1 VRRNLGFVDKVLTP
15 GVALAAFACGGG
27 DLVLPD
33 DGVPAAIA
41 AVRGEAQTG
50 TVGSPLA
57 DSIVVQVTDG
67 AGRPVADLSV
77 EFAVPPGGSA
87 GEVIPDTARTGG
99 DGRAGAEWV
108 LGEQAGSQVV
118 DARVV
123 GADQIAV
130 SFTASARAAAAHA
143 IVALSGD
150 EQTATVGTALPDSLV
165 VQVNDQFGNP
175 VSGAPVEWSAEP
187 GSITPRTVET
197 DADGRAAARR
207 VLGTTAGTQTAAASA
222 PQLAG
227 SPVIFTHTGIPGS
240 AASLVLVSGDG
251 QSAEPGAELPDQLVV
266 RLVDEQG
273 NGMGNQAVSWV
284 IGVGGG
290 SVSPTTGQTDGEGF
304 SSARWTLGPS
314 QGLNTVNAVVSGLS
328 VVTFTASA
336 ISGGGGGGGG
346 GGDHAADHLIFQ
358 VQPSDA
364 RKKERITPPVVVGV
378 VDRNGDL
385 VQESG
390 IKIKI
395 ELASGSGK
403 LEGKLEKDTKNGIAV
418 FDDLKV
424 TEPGDGKVLRAR
436 APDEAQL
443 GIVESH
449 PFRVEE

>member
-1 VRRNLGFVDKVLTP
+1 MGFVDKVVTP
-15 GVALAAFACGGG
+15 GIALAAFACGGG

-33 DGVPAAIA
+33 DAGPAAIA
-41 AVRGEAQTG
+41 AVQGQAQTG
-50 TVGSPLA
+50 TVGLPLA
-57 DSIVVQVTDG
+57 DSIVVRVTDA
-67 AGRPVADLSV
+67 AGRPMAGLSV
-77 EFAVPPGGSA
+77 EFAVPPGGSG

-99 DGRAGAEWV
+99 DGRAGAQWV
-108 LGEQAGSQVV
+108 LGERAGSQVV
-118 DARVV
+118 GARVV

-143 IVALSGD
+143 IAAVSGD
-150 EQTATVGTALPDSLV
+150 EQSATVGTALPDSLV
-165 VQVNDQFGNP
+165 VQVNDEFGNP

-187 GSITPRTVET
+187 GSIAPGTVET

-207 VLGTTAGTQTAAASA
+207 VLGTAAGTQTAAASA

-227 SPVIFTHTGIPGS
+227 SPVIFTHTGVPGS

-251 QSAEPGAELPDQLVV
+251 QSAAPGAELPDPLVV
-266 RLVDEQG
+266 RLVDEEG
-273 NGMGNQAVSWV
+273 NALRDQAVSWI

-290 SVSPTTGQTDGEGF
+290 GVSPTTGQTDGEGL

-336 ISGGGGGGGG
+336 TSSGGGGGGGG
-346 GGDHAADHLIFQ
+346 GGGADHLVFQ

-364 RKKERITPPVVVGV
+364 RKKERISPPVVVGV

-390 IKIKI
+390 IKIAI
-395 ELASGSGK
+395 ELARGSGK
-403 LEGKLEKDTKNGIAV
+403 LEGKREKDTKNGIAV

-424 TEPGDGKVLRAR
+424 TEPGDGKVLRAL
-436 APDEAQL
+436 APGEAHL
-443 GIVESH
+443 GSVESH
-449 PFRVEE
+449 PFRIESEGD

>member
-1 VRRNLGFVDKVLTP
+1 VRRNLRFVDKVVTP
-15 GVALAAFACGGG
+15 GVALAALACGGG

-33 DGVPAAIA
+33 AAGPAAIA
-41 AVRGEAQTG
+41 AVRGQAQTG
-50 TVGSPLA
+50 MVGSPLT
-57 DSIVVQVTDG
+57 DSIVVRVTDA
-67 AGRPVADLSV
+67 AGRPMAGLPV
-77 EFAVPPGGSA
+77 EFAVPPGGSG
-87 GEVIPDTARTGG
+87 GEVLPDTARTRG
-99 DGRAGAEWV
+99 DGRAGAQWV
-108 LGEQAGSQVV
+108 LGERAGSQVV
-118 DARVV
+118 GARVV

-165 VQVNDQFGNP
+165 VQVTDEFGNP
-175 VSGAPVEWSAEP
+175 VSGAPVDWSAES
-187 GSITPRTVET
+187 GSIAPGTVET
-197 DADGRAAARR
+197 DAEGRAAARR

-251 QSAEPGAELPDQLVV
+251 QSAAPGAELPDPLVV
-266 RLVDEQG
+266 RLVDEEG
-273 NGMGNQAVSWV
+273 NALRDQAVSWI

-290 SVSPTTGQTDGEGF
+290 GVSPTTGQTDGEGL

-346 GGDHAADHLIFQ
+346 GDADHLVFQ

-449 PFRVEE
+449 PFQVEE

>member
-1 VRRNLGFVDKVLTP
+1 VRRNVWFVDTLLIP
-15 GVALAAFACGGG
+15 GAALAAFACGGG

-33 DGVPAAIA
+33 DGEPAAIA
-41 AVRGEAQTG
+41 AVRGQAQTG

-57 DSIVVQVTDG
+57 DSIVVRVTDA
-67 AGRPVADLSV
+67 AGRPMAGLSV
-77 EFAVPPGGSA
+77 EFAVPPGSSA
-87 GEVIPDTARTGG
+87 GEVIPDTALTGG
-99 DGRAGAEWV
+99 DGQAGAEWV
-108 LGEQAGSQVV
+108 LGQQAGSQVL

-123 GADQIAV
+123 GAAQIGAR
-130 SFTASARAAAAHA
+130 FTATAGAATAHA

-150 EQTATVGTALPDSLV
+150 EQSAPVGTALPDSLV
-165 VQVNDQFGNP
+165 VQVNDEFGNP

-187 GSITPRTVET
+187 GSISPSRVET
-197 DADGRAAARR
+197 DAGGRAAARR
-207 VLGTTAGTQTAAASA
+207 VLGTTTGAQTAAASA
-222 PQLAG
+222 AQLDG
-227 SPVIFTHTGIPGS
+227 SPVTFTHMATPGS
-240 AASLVLVSGDG
+240 AASLVLVSGSD
-251 QSAEPGAELPDQLVV
+251 QSAAPGAELPDPLVV
-266 RLVDEQG
+266 RLVDEEG
-273 NGMGNQAVSWV
+273 NGIGNQAVSWI

-290 SVSPTTGQTDGEGF
+290 SVSPTTDQTDGEGL

-314 QGLNTVNAVVSGLS
+314 QGLNTVTAVVSGLG

-336 ISGGGGGGGG
+336 TSGGGGGGGNH
-346 GGDHAADHLIFQ
+346 DADALVFQ

-364 RKKERITPPVVVGV
+364 RKKERITPPVVVAV

-390 IKIKI
+390 IKIAI

-403 LEGKLEKDTKNGIAV
+403 LEGKREKDTKNGIAV

-443 GIVESH
+443 GSVESR
-449 PFRVEE
+449 PFRVEK

>member
-1 VRRNLGFVDKVLTP
+1 VPRNLGFLHKLLAP
-15 GVALAAFACGGG
+15 GAALATLACGGS
-27 DLVLPD
+27 DLVLPQ
-33 DGVPAAIA
+33 DGGPAAIA
-41 AVRGEAQTG
+41 VAQGQDQIG

-57 DSIVVQVTDG
+57 DSIVVRATDEG
-67 AGRPVADLSV
+67 GRPVVGLSI

-87 GEVIPDTARTGG
+87 GEVIPGTARTGD

-108 LGEQAGSQVV
+108 LGERAGSQVV

-123 GADQIAV
+123 GADQVAV

-143 IVALSGD
+143 IAAVSGD
-150 EQTATVGTALPDSLV
+150 QQSATVGTALADSLV

-175 VSGAPVEWSAEP
+175 VSGAAVEWSAEQGSIAP
-187 GSITPRTVET
+187 GSVET
-197 DADGRAAARR
+197 GADGRAAARR
-207 VLGTTAGTQTAAASA
+207 VLGSTAGTQTAAASA
-222 PQLAG
+222 PQLDG
-227 SPVIFTHTGIPGS
+227 SPVIFTHTGTAGS

-251 QSAEPGAELPDQLVV
+251 QSAEPGTELPDQLVV

-273 NGMGNQAVSWV
+273 NGMRNQAVSWV

-290 SVSPTTGQTDGEGF
+290 SVSPTTAETNGEGL
-304 SSARWTLGPS
+304 SSVRWTLGPAE
-314 QGLNTVNAVVSGLS
+314 GLNTVNAVVSGLS

-336 ISGGGGGGGG
+336 INGGGGGGG
-346 GGDHAADHLIFQ
+346 GGDFPADHLVFQ

-364 RKKERITPPVVVGV
+364 RKKERITPAVVVGV

-390 IKIKI
+390 IKIKL

-403 LEGKLEKDTKNGIAV
+403 LEGKVEKDTKNGTAV

-424 TEPGDGKVLRAR
+424 TEPGDEKVLRAL
-436 APDEAQL
+436 APDDTHL
-443 GIVESH
+443 GTVESRA
-449 PFRVEE
+449 FQIED

>member
-1 VRRNLGFVDKVLTP
+1 VRRNLGFVDKVVTP
-15 GVALAAFACGGG
+15 GIALAVFACGGG

-33 DGVPAAIA
+33 DGAPAAIA
-41 AVRGEAQTG
+41 AVRGEAQNG

-57 DSIVVQVTDG
+57 DSIVVRVTDA
-67 AGRPVADLSV
+67 AGRPVAGLPV
-77 EFAVPPGGSA
+77 EFALPPGGSG

-108 LGEQAGSQVV
+108 LGERAGSQVV

-123 GADQIAV
+123 GADQMAI

-150 EQTATVGTALPDSLV
+150 EQSATVGTALPDSLV

-175 VSGAPVEWSAEP
+175 VSGTPVEWSAEP
-187 GSITPRTVET
+187 GSITPETVET

-251 QSAEPGAELPDQLVV
+251 QSAEPGAELPDPLVV
-266 RLVDEQG
+266 RLVDEEG
-273 NGMGNQAVSWV
+273 NALRDQAVSWI
-284 IGVGGG
+284 IGLGGG
-290 SVSPTTGQTDGEGF
+290 GVSPTTGQTDGEGL

-314 QGLNTVNAVVSGLS
+314 QGLNTVNAVVSGLG

-336 ISGGGGGGGG
+336 VSGGGGGGGG
-346 GGDHAADHLIFQ
+346 GNHAADHLVFQ

-390 IKIKI
+390 IKIEI
-395 ELASGSGK
+395 ELARGSGK
-403 LEGKLEKDTKNGIAV
+403 LEGKREKDTKNGIAV

-424 TEPGDGKVLRAR
+424 TEPGDGKVLRAL
-436 APDEAQL
+436 APDEAHL
-443 GIVESH
+443 GSVESR
-449 PFRVEE
+449 PFRIEK